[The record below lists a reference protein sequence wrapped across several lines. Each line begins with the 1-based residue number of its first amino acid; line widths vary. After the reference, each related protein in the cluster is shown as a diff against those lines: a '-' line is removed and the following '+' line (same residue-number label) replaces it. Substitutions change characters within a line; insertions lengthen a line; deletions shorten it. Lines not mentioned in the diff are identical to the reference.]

1 MFQALPNK
9 NLEDNMTT
17 TKKLRNKCFILF
29 EALSVKVYIYL
40 TRPRCPVAI
49 AMFSKINCIEVILF
63 DPKTDP
69 LRAWLPVIKAIM
81 KVINSAPCL
90 PHRSWLPLRC
100 GKTHS
105 LPGRQE

>member
-1 MFQALPNK
+1 
-9 NLEDNMTT
+9 MTT